1 MIPQSESEKT
11 GNIKCMSDAEIRLRN
26 STKTLNKIKNLV
38 AYSVDTKNLKY
49 APRLL
54 KIGSQEWPTLD
65 HAFKHIKANH
75 GGYVLE
81 LCRPH
86 YEYSFSE
93 SLCENDVD
101 DLMIIGDPNPFAGV
115 AYTNYYKLDTID
127 GNEILNIQEV
137 NETITYIPYT
147 KCGGGNGNK
156 CGDSLLCK
164 DVNPQTAYYGKGPFR
179 ILYVGNGTFTVNS
192 IRGDSYNPDF
202 SCIPKGTGVA
212 LIANAVPVTS
222 ATGLIHGRVVRG
234 INNTITIEMS
244 NDLNGN
250 VINIDVITRKTAK
263 NGEIEPG
270 NGFVFLPDRTI
281 VATKPNATIQTLKSL
296 KIIGVNIRNKN
307 QPCTFLHCVNGS
319 VVLNNCHGAGPIAI
333 RGNFY
338 FDAPNFYTN
347 TLVIWDTAR
356 GEAYCQTFFG
366 QYAHLQAQP
375 GSNSIW
381 NMCNFIYCASAA
393 EAIGSDISFP
403 NSSFINCCMAFSA
416 TGGSRASLPN
426 TTFANNN
433 YAIVAI
439 YNSDVFSI
447 TANIPGT
454 STEQLP
460 AGPWFL
466 NNLVM
471 IIAYFSSHVILP
483 TTGGANNVVPFII
496 DGKVYTTIE
505 SNPVGNYNQN
515 YSVVNIFPNPFTPN
529 PRLLGCHGFVEPGN
543 IREMSSWG
551 IATPSG
557 IEFLVNASNSLYTD
571 SQQTI
576 DRHSELLLR
585 DNSEREH
592 WLVGSNATI

>member
-1 MIPQSESEKT
+1 MSHRSESQKR
-11 GNIKCMSDAEIRLRN
+11 GNVKCMTDAEIRLRN
-26 STKTLNKIKNLV
+26 SCKTIEKIKHLE

-54 KIGSQEWPTLD
+54 KIGSKEWPTLD
-65 HAFKHIKANH
+65 HAFRHIKANH

-93 SLCENDVD
+93 SLCDNEVD
-101 DLMIIGDPNPFAGV
+101 DLVILGDPNPFAGV
-115 AYTNYYKLDTID
+115 SYVNHYRLDVID
-127 GNEILNIQEV
+127 NNRILSIPEV
-137 NETITYIPYT
+137 NEAITYIPCT
-147 KCGGGNGNK
+147 KCEGTGGK
-156 CGDSLLCK
+156 CSDSLLCK
-164 DVNPQTAYYGKGPFR
+164 DVNPQVAHYGKGPFR
-179 ILYVGNGTFTVNS
+179 ISYAGNGAFTVNS
-192 IRGDSYNPDF
+192 IHGDSYNPDF
-202 SCIPKGTGVA
+202 SCIPRGTGVA
-212 LIANAVPVTS
+212 FIANAAPVAS
-222 ATGLIHGRVVRG
+222 VTGLIHGRVVNG
-234 INNTITIEMS
+234 MNNVITIEMS

-250 VINIDVITRKTAK
+250 AVSIDVITRRTARI
-263 NGEIEPG
+263 GEIEAG

-281 VATKPNATIQTLKSL
+281 VATKPNATIQTQKSL
-296 KIIGVNIRNKN
+296 KIVGVNIRNKN
-307 QPCTFLHCVNGS
+307 QPFTFLHCVHGS

-338 FDAPNFYTN
+338 FDAPNIYTN

-375 GSNSIW
+375 GSSSMW
-381 NMCNFIYCASAA
+381 NMCYFIYCASAA
-393 EAIGSDISFP
+393 EAIGADISFP
-403 NSSFINCCMAFSA
+403 NSSFISCCMAFSA

-433 YAIVAI
+433 YAIIAI

-447 TANIPGT
+447 PVNIPGA

-466 NNLVM
+466 DNLVM

-483 TTGGANNVVPFII
+483 TTGGANNVIPFII

-515 YSVVNIFPNPFTPN
+515 FSVVNIFPNPFTPN
-529 PRLLGCHGFVEPGN
+529 PRLLGCPGVVDSASLG
-543 IREMSSWG
+543 EMSSWG

-557 IEFLVNASNSLYTD
+557 IEFLVNASTLLYAN

-576 DRHSELLLR
+576 DRSPEIISR
-585 DNSEREH
+585 DNNDREN
-592 WLVGSNATI
+592 WLVGSNTTT